1 MYKLWILPSI
11 RRASRGSVS
20 ATTER
25 SGAELSARSAPPE
38 EPPVSGQRRV
48 APRAS
53 VAKRLARKNAAL
65 SSKASIARFVG
76 GAVFIVDIR
85 VYNNKPASRK
95 RRWASRRTHW
105 APKE

>member
-1 MYKLWILPSI
+1 M

-20 ATTER
+20 ATGER
-25 SGAELSARSAPPE
+25 SGVEISATRTRPE
-38 EPPVSGQRRV
+38 EPPVSGQRR
-48 APRAS
+48 ALPAAS
-53 VAKRLARKNAAL
+53 VAKRLARKYAAL

-76 GAVFIVDIR
+76 GAAFIVDIR